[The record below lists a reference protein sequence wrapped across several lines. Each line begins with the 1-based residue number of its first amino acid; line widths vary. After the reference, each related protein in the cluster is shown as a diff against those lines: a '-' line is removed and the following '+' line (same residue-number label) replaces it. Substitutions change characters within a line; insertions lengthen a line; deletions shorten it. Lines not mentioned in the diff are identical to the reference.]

1 MNQHKVWIKGS
12 FFNTKN
18 YFDPSGDC
26 QKLIKSSVY
35 KTQDNVAEGY
45 KPKIDGTG
53 VLYSWK
59 NKPLAY
65 YDIPT
70 LNNMI
75 FSRKL
80 WESIHENPFI
90 KTALDNHC
98 FWGEDQHRDDS
109 EVKLCN
115 VAIRINDFHCD
126 ENNMVLGDIDLM
138 DTNLGLGI
146 YSLAK
151 TGAIGNSSRGFGDL
165 IDIGKGLTQ
174 VNEDT
179 YLAVSWD
186 CVGFPACPP
195 CLSMYSVDN
204 APGLTQSIMDLEAG
218 LREQISSAIDEA
230 YEKNPMNSWIAA
242 MFNSLH
248 SQDVDNPKKIISFP
262 NDVKSAFKKRYP
274 NEKELV
280 SSLKRR

>member
-1 MNQHKVWIKGS
+1 MNQKGVWIKGS
-12 FFNTKN
+12 FFNAKN
-18 YFDPSGDC
+18 YFDPSGNC

-35 KTQDNVAEGY
+35 KTQDNVEQGY
-45 KPKIDGTG
+45 KPTTDGNG

-70 LNNMI
+70 LNNMV
-75 FSRKL
+75 FSKKL

-90 KTALDNHC
+90 KAALDNHC
-98 FWGEDQHRDDS
+98 FWGEDQHRDNS
-109 EVKLCN
+109 EVLFEN

-126 ENNMVLGDIDLM
+126 ENNIVCGDIDLM
-138 DTNLGLGI
+138 DTSRGLTI

-165 IDIGKGLTQ
+165 VDIGSGLTR
-174 VNEDT
+174 VDEDS
-179 YLAVSWD
+179 YLHVDWD
-186 CVGFPACPP
+186 CVSFPACPP

-204 APGLTQSIMDLEAG
+204 APDLTQSVLDLEAG
-218 LREQISSAIDEA
+218 LREQITSAIEEA
-230 YEKNPMNSWIAA
+230 YEKDPMNEWIAA

-248 SQDVDNPKKIISFP
+248 L
-262 NDVKSAFKKRYP
+262 NDRQSKTFVLNEGNVKSAFKKTYP
-274 NEKELV
+274 KA
-280 SSLKRR
+280 SSIASAFKRGK